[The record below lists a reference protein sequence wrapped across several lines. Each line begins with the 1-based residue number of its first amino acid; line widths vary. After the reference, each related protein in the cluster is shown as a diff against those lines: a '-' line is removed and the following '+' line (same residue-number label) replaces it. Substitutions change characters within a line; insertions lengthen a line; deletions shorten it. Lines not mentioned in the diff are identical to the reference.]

1 MVSQPCQSQTKNR
14 HAVSTLTQTALF
26 TALALYIIK
35 NEPRLGLP
43 KIFLKNALPANEI
56 VLKHGL
62 YIFTISLF
70 YFYISTKYFKIKCH
84 YFSAW
89 VSNGRHHFFVSFL
102 QINTSMDPQLYF
114 TSETHVN
121 LTVHMFHRNRPYD
134 VIHGEVFP
142 GKVTQIKLP
151 ADARMTENTVE
162 MKG

>member
-1 MVSQPCQSQTKNR
+1 
-14 HAVSTLTQTALF
+14 
-26 TALALYIIK
+26 
-35 NEPRLGLP
+35 
-43 KIFLKNALPANEI
+43 
-56 VLKHGL
+56 
-62 YIFTISLF
+62 
-70 YFYISTKYFKIKCH
+70 
-84 YFSAW
+84 
-89 VSNGRHHFFVSFL
+89 
-102 QINTSMDPQLYF
+102 MDPQLYF